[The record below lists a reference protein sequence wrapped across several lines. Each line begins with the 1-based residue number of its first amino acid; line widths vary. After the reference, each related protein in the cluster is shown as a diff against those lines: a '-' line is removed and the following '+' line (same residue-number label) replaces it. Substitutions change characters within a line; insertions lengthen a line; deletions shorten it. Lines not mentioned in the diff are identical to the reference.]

1 MPNSRINVT
10 EAMRQFAAGNHDVYT
25 SLAYVGNALQMA
37 RHGIVQ
43 GITHEDAVILS
54 DFARELVQAAK
65 LQRAGMDTEEPRCDY
80 PSESLDG
87 TAPLDQHKR

>member
-1 MPNSRINVT
+1 MTNPRINVT

-43 GITHEDAVILS
+43 GISLEDVENLHAFATELS
-54 DFARELVQAAK
+54 ITAAFM
-65 LQRAGMDTEEPRCDY
+65 RADMDTAEPRSDD